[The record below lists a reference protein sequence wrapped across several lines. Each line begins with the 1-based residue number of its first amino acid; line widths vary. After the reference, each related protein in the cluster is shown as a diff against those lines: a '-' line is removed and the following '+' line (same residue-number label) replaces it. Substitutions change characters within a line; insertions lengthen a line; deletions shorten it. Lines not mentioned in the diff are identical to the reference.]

1 MLEQFGGRS
10 PRGPWERALLGTAAR
25 GRRRWGGGEGGK
37 ERDVVCRVTSLKGVR
52 GEWGAL
58 RNPRKLGRLVAG
70 ISEGSPLP
78 LTVKIRTG
86 VSSGSINLPQ
96 VRPSPHPLATCPLGC
111 LLCCDIAE
119 FLR

>member
-1 MLEQFGGRS
+1 MSSSEAGPHGG
-10 PRGPWERALLGTAAR
+10 LGK
-25 GRRRWGGGEGGK
+25 GLCSELQLGEEGGGGGGEGGK